1 MRHVELIISHMADLL
16 LCGYT
21 AEDVGV
27 CLGHS
32 DEEGDV
38 VAVSSVRHLRLLSG
52 KDVSI
57 AVLPLHQRLW
67 KSTWNLTLQ
76 QRPVLRDVQDPNK
89 RLWSCTCEH
98 SMKLQL
104 QHKVTETNI
113 LLYYILCNVIVIEN
127 DIFLKLIT
135 IKNYPK

>member
-1 MRHVELIISHMADLL
+1 MRHVDLIISHMADLL

-38 VAVSSVRHLRLLSG
+38 VAVSSVRHLRLL
-52 KDVSI
+52 

>member
-52 KDVSI
+52 K
-57 AVLPLHQRLW
+57 
-67 KSTWNLTLQ
+67 
-76 QRPVLRDVQDPNK
+76 
-89 RLWSCTCEH
+89 
-98 SMKLQL
+98 LQL